1 MSTWNDYNNAE
12 NQSSFDVIPAKTPVK
27 VRMTIKPGGFD
38 NPHLG
43 WTGGYATRN
52 TTTGAAYLNCEFV
65 VLEGPYAKRKV
76 WSLIGLH
83 SEKGPEWANMGRSF
97 IRALLNSARGLHP
110 KDDSPAAQSAR
121 CIQSFADLDG
131 IEFAARIDVEKD
143 QRSGEDRNVIR
154 TVIQPDH
161 PEYAALMG
169 AGGFRAPALAGIAPA
184 APTAFGGTPAAPAA
198 AKPFRPAWAE

>member
-1 MSTWNDYNNAE
+1 MSSWNDFNSAD
-12 NQSSFDVIPAKTPVK
+12 NQSSFDLIAAKTLAK
-27 VRMTIKPGGFD
+27 VRMTLKPGGFD

-52 TTTGAAYLNCEFV
+52 SATGSAYLSAEFV

-97 IRALLNSARGLHP
+97 LRAALNSARGIHP
-110 KDDSPAAQSAR
+110 DDQTPAAQSAR
-121 CIQSFADLDG
+121 CIQGFVDLDG
-131 IEFAARIDVEKD
+131 LEFIARIDIERD
-143 QRSGEDRNVIR
+143 QRSGEDRNVVR

-161 PEYAALMG
+161 PQYSALMG
-169 AGGFRAPALAGIAPA
+169 ASGFRAPAAPSGSNPVHGA
-184 APTAFGGTPAAPAA
+184 VPAAPA
-198 AKPFRPAWAE
+198 PIPSRPTWAQ